1 MEVDEKPASDKSS
14 DVPPA
19 EITSTV
25 DSEKNSSDAKPE

>member
-1 MEVDEKPASDKSS
+1 MEVDEKPPSDKSS

-25 DSEKNSSDAKPE
+25 DSEKKSSDAKPE

>member
-1 MEVDEKPASDKSS
+1 MEVDEKPSSDKSS

-25 DSEKNSSDAKPE
+25 DSEKKII